1 MSFPGTRPNHL
12 RAWEGKVTLIPMESE
27 HLITLKSL
35 REQVYDYLKG
45 QLKRGTLNAEGFLD
59 LGALSETLGVS
70 RTPLRDALLQLEVE
84 GFVAIVPRK
93 GVRVKTLNAQDI
105 QEIYQMIGALE
116 ASAIL
121 AAAPRLTIK
130 DFSRLRTLDRKISQS
145 VEAGA
150 SESCYLA
157 NFAFHDL
164 FLERCENQRITR
176 AVHTLKQQLYE
187 WNRKFESLH
196 AEWENQNIKEHEE
209 IVSLLENGEPEKAA
223 AFLTNVHWSFEVQK
237 AFVNKVYFQ
246 A

>member
-1 MSFPGTRPNHL
+1 M
-12 RAWEGKVTLIPMESE
+12 PMEPE

-84 GFVAIVPRK
+84 GFVSIVPRK
-93 GVRVKTLNAQDI
+93 GVRVRTLDVHAI
-105 QEIYQMIGALE
+105 REIYQMAGALE
-116 ASAIL
+116 ASALL
-121 AAAPRLTIK
+121 AAAPNLTLK
-130 DFSRLRTLDRKISQS
+130 DYARLRTLDKKVGQC
-145 VEAGA
+145 VAAGD
-150 SESCYLA
+150 SEGCYQA

-164 FLERCENQRITR
+164 FLERCGNQRIMHT
-176 AVHTLKQQLYE
+176 VHTLKQQLYD
-187 WNRKFESLH
+187 WNRKFESLNT
-196 AEWENQNIKEHEE
+196 EWEKQNIKEHEE
-209 IVSLLENGEPEKAA
+209 IVNLLEKGEPDRAA

-237 AFVNKVYFQ
+237 AFVDKVYFQ